1 MQKKKYCW
9 YCDRDLNVS
18 LFHKSSKRPDGLQG
32 MCKDCHKKY
41 RKEWMNKNLN
51 KYKQSCKSWRANNQD
66 KIYIKQKI
74 WREKN
79 REYFRKNQREY
90 KANRRKTDDNFRITS
105 NLRNR
110 IRKALKDI
118 NKSKKTQE
126 LLGCSIVEFKKH
138 IESKFGPGMT
148 WKNYGKWEL
157 DHIKPCCSFN
167 LSKES
172 EQKKC
177 FHYSNM
183 QPLWKKDHK
192 AKTIQDTAKYC

>member
-1 MQKKKYCW
+1 MQKQKYCW
-9 YCDRDLNVS
+9 YCDKKLSVA

-32 MCKDCHKKY
+32 MCKDCNQKY
-41 RKEWMNKNLN
+41 RKEWMNKNLD

-66 KIYIKQKI
+66 KMYIKQKI

-90 KANRRKTDDNFRITS
+90 KSNRRKIDDNFRITT

-110 IRKALKDI
+110 IRKALKGI

-126 LLGCSIVEFKKH
+126 LLGCDIIEFKKY
-138 IESKFGPGMT
+138 IEAKFKNGMT
-148 WKNYGKWEL
+148 WKNYGEWEI
-157 DHIKPCCSFN
+157 DHIKPCCSFD
-167 LSKES
+167 LLKES

-183 QPLWKKDHK
+183 QPLWKKDHR
-192 AKTIQDTAKYC
+192 AKTILDTTKYC